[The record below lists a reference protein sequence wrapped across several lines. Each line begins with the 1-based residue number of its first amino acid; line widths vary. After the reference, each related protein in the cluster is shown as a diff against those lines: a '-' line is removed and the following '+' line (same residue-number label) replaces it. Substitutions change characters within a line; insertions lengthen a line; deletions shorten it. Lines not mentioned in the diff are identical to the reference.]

1 VSAAPGDTVTLP
13 EEPDVYAPHRT
24 TFPARLWAAC
34 QGRAAALGHASMA
47 AYLVALMRADLRAG
61 GVAVPVGPLRT
72 RARRVR
78 G

>member
-1 VSAAPGDTVTLP
+1 VSATPGDTVTP
-13 EEPDVYAPHRT
+13 PVEPDVFEDHRT

-61 GVAVPVGPLRT
+61 GVAVPVGPTRGRKR
-72 RARRVR
+72 RAR